1 MDATGEDL
9 KPGLLYAVANC
20 RWKSRRMRHWLDL
33 ATDQNPGWYPGEYAH
48 IDKNSVK
55 DRNVC

>member
-1 MDATGEDL
+1 MGATEEICNRFCCAPWHIVG
-9 KPGLLYAVANC
+9 G
-20 RWKSRRMRHWLDL
+20 KSRRMRHWLDL
-33 ATDQNPGWYPGEYAH
+33 ATGQNPGWYPGEYAH